1 MVDLETQEVV
11 PLDDVRWDEVAIDAV
26 GPDSTVLRGFPYRI
40 RQKPGDKNALRAM
53 KFMFPNE
60 HAIYLHDT
68 PADHLFHERLRT
80 LSHGC
85 VRLEQPVEL
94 AHILLRESSTHSP
107 SEFDA
112 LLASGEEHV
121 LPLDPVPVYL
131 IYQTVWVDESGVPT
145 FTPDVYDR
153 NTEARQA
160 LTSAMAPGTDR

>member
-1 MVDLETQEVV
+1 M
-11 PLDDVRWDEVAIDAV
+11 
-26 GPDSTVLRGFPYRI
+26 
-40 RQKPGDKNALRAM
+40 RQKPGDKNALGAM

-60 HAIYLHDT
+60 HAIYLHET
-68 PADHLFHERLRT
+68 PADHLFHERLHT

-107 SEFDA
+107 SEFDV

-121 LPLDPVPVYL
+121 LPLDPGPVYL
-131 IYQTVWVDESGVPT
+131 IHQTVWVDESGVPT